1 MRHNKDANAPDPA
14 EVKNARA
21 MAGLTQPDAS
31 AKVHVTLRTW
41 QNYESGACPMHPGL
55 WELFQIKT
63 RM

>member
-14 EVKNARA
+14 EVLEARKLA
-21 MAGLTQPDAS
+21 SLTQPDAA
-31 AKVHVTLRTW
+31 AKVYVTLRTW
-41 QNYESGACPMHPGL
+41 QNYESGTCPMHPGL